1 MRGILLYI
9 LIFLCL
15 SVAGCRG
22 GRSYDSRLVAAD
34 SLVASQP
41 DSALRLL
48 RGVGFDSVC
57 SDADRAYFALLLTQ
71 AKYKC
76 YETINSTDTID
87 IAVDYFADGSDAEKR
102 LRSLIYRGAALTDMG
117 EITAA
122 MEAYKQAEA
131 AASPD
136 DYENLGYIN
145 LRMASLYQKVYSDGR
160 EYIDKYRKALHYYE
174 LSGNNHYQI
183 VCTSRLG
190 AVYRPEKMDSAY
202 YFINKSIELAKS
214 ENDSTWLFSNY
225 ELLAHAYW
233 RDSLYQKQ
241 KETALYVFNEG
252 GEYATNECLY
262 DLCLAYSLMN
272 KLDSAEYYN
281 KFIENING
289 PADSVKY
296 LIALTNIAVA
306 KFDYKNAYLYEKICN
321 KLSDSITMSQ
331 TGATIAKIEA
341 NFEIKQAQLIQEIEK
356 KNNIIITVISVALV
370 IFLIIIIINLV
381 IRHKNAII
389 NLQELITDLNLENTT
404 AIQTIEDNKKVILQY
419 KNRIIEN
426 EADINNSSDAIKS
439 VINAFESQVSKIKQ
453 IVLITE
459 QFPLAK
465 PEALKAKI
473 DKVFAKKDINEINFL
488 TEYVNLLHNNAINRL
503 RNDFPNLNDDDIT
516 IIVLQYCNFSIS
528 FIALYMNY
536 SSRKSVVNRRLRI
549 ASKMGIDIPLLDFL
563 KNY

>member
-22 GRSYDSRLVAAD
+22 GRGYDSRLAAAD
-34 SLVASQP
+34 SLIASQP
-41 DSALRLL
+41 DSALRIL
-48 RGVGFDSVC
+48 RGVGFDSMC

-76 YETINSTDTID
+76 YETITSTDTID

-262 DLCLAYSLMN
+262 DLFLAYSLMN

-356 KNNIIITVISVALV
+356 KNNIL
-370 IFLIIIIINLV
+370 
-381 IRHKNAII
+381 
-389 NLQELITDLNLENTT
+389 
-404 AIQTIEDNKKVILQY
+404 
-419 KNRIIEN
+419 
-426 EADINNSSDAIKS
+426 
-439 VINAFESQVSKIKQ
+439 
-453 IVLITE
+453 
-459 QFPLAK
+459 
-465 PEALKAKI
+465 
-473 DKVFAKKDINEINFL
+473 EIN
-488 TEYVNLLHNNAINRL
+488 
-503 RNDFPNLNDDDIT
+503 
-516 IIVLQYCNFSIS
+516 
-528 FIALYMNY
+528 
-536 SSRKSVVNRRLRI
+536 RKSSI
-549 ASKMGIDIPLLDFL
+549 M
-563 KNY
+563 